1 MELSG
6 KGLGQV
12 VMNMLGATDGG
23 QQESSAGQ
31 IWVHGM
37 SLRWWMDS

>member
-12 VMNMLGATDGG
+12 VMNMLGVTDRG
-23 QQESSAGQ
+23 SAGQ
-31 IWVHGM
+31 IHGV
-37 SLRWWMDS
+37 SLWWWMDS